1 MRGEGVEE
9 YLQYRPGGDKF
20 SLFSAEHIWTLVI
33 ISVFILGIMLL
44 KKSWMPHQQPIR
56 LALAAVLFLA
66 LITHQIWLLSEH
78 AWSAASA
85 LPLHLSDLSVILA
98 FIMLI
103 NGSEKLF
110 QFLYFAGIASSV
122 QALLTPDLGTY
133 HFPHFQYLV
142 FFISHGTVILAVLVM
157 LMAFSYKIT
166 FRTVWVCV
174 LIVNLYAAIIFA
186 VNKWLGSN
194 YMFLM
199 KKPEGVSLLNVLGK
213 WPWYL
218 IWAELIMIVSFL
230 LLFWMYKRGRLYDQS

>member
-1 MRGEGVEE
+1 MGK
-9 YLQYRPGGDKF
+9 YLQVHPEGEKF
-20 SLFSAEHIWTLVI
+20 ILFSAEHIWTIVI
-33 ISVFILGIMLL
+33 IAVIIVGMMLL
-44 KKSWMPHQQPIR
+44 KKSWMPYQHPIR

-66 LITHQIWLLSEH
+66 LITHQMWLLTEH

-98 FIMLI
+98 FIMLL

-122 QALLTPDLGTY
+122 QALLTPDLSTY
-133 HFPHFQYLV
+133 HFPHFQYIV
-142 FFISHGTVILAVLVM
+142 FFISHGTVILAVVVM
-157 LMAFSYKIT
+157 LMAFSYRVT
-166 FRTVWVCV
+166 FRTVWKSV
-174 LIVNLYAAIIFA
+174 LIVNLYAVIIFA

-199 KKPEGVSLLNVLGK
+199 KKPEGMSLLNVLGK

-230 LLFWMYKRGRLYDQS
+230 LLFWVYKKGRLHH